1 MSLKRFNKTQAFFG
15 FFKSKENI
23 IFFIG
28 MFFIFIC
35 SFVSVYAVN
44 KSYNSSEE
52 KYYNIKSDNKKLYN
66 SSYTNINERITN
78 LENNFLDKT
87 YPVGSIYIS
96 ATDSTVESVQTRLGG
111 TWEKIERKFLLSA
124 SSSYAAGSTG
134 GSADAVL
141 VSHTH
146 TFTGT
151 AVTSGGPNKNPTY
164 KFTGTRTTT
173 EGGGGHSH
181 TFPVHATGSEA
192 MGFGLKSSSSFFQD
206 RALVTGGTYTS
217 TEQAN
222 HSHYYTPS
230 GSVAIS
236 GNSDHTHSVTAKGSN
251 STEGVSGSGKN
262 MPPYLSV
269 YMYKRIS

>member
-111 TWEKIERKFLLSA
+111 TWEKIEGKFLLSA
-124 SSSYAAGSTG
+124 SS
-134 GSADAVL
+134 
-141 VSHTH
+141 
-146 TFTGT
+146 
-151 AVTSGGPNKNPTY
+151 
-164 KFTGTRTTT
+164 
-173 EGGGGHSH
+173 
-181 TFPVHATGSEA
+181 
-192 MGFGLKSSSSFFQD
+192 
-206 RALVTGGTYTS
+206 
-217 TEQAN
+217 
-222 HSHYYTPS
+222 
-230 GSVAIS
+230 
-236 GNSDHTHSVTAKGSN
+236 
-251 STEGVSGSGKN
+251 
-262 MPPYLSV
+262 
-269 YMYKRIS
+269 